1 MPAYQVVM
9 TAPHLA
15 ARATALL
22 EASGAV
28 LHYTAPYP
36 EAGAVAALVA
46 RVSADA
52 ILARQG
58 VIDAAVMDASPRLR
72 IIARHGVGVDNVDL
86 DAAAARG
93 LLVTRAPGSNT
104 AAVAEHTLALIL
116 AWAKGLRPL
125 GIAVADGGWRG
136 VGMVRDV
143 AGLRLGLVGFG
154 AVGREVAR
162 LAQAFGMAV
171 MAHDPAM
178 AGTAAGP
185 SAGLAAAL
193 PDLLAW
199 AQVVSLH
206 CPLLPATHHLI
217 DAAALAL
224 MPAGGLVVNTARGG
238 IVDEAAL
245 LAALRSGH
253 LSGAALDV
261 FEREPPPSDHPL
273 RRHPRVMVTP
283 HVAGVTPDALDR
295 MGLMAAECIVA
306 CLSGQP
312 IGPERIVAGWNM
324 AGRNVAGGKR
334 LL

>member
-1 MPAYQVVM
+1 MPARQVVM
-9 TAPHLA
+9 TAPQLA
-15 ARATALL
+15 ARAVAFL

-28 LHYTAPYP
+28 LHYTVSYP
-36 EAGAVAALVA
+36 EPGAVAALVA
-46 RVSADA
+46 RVHADA

-86 DAAAARG
+86 GAAAARG
-93 LLVTRAPGSNT
+93 VLVTRAPGSNT
-104 AAVAEHTLALIL
+104 VAVAEHTLALIL
-116 AWAKGLRPL
+116 AWAKELRRL
-125 GIAVADGGWRG
+125 GDAVADGDWRG
-136 VGMVRDV
+136 TGMVRDV
-143 AGLRLGLVGFG
+143 AGLRLGLIGFG

-162 LAQAFGMAV
+162 LAQAFGMTV

-178 AGTAAGP
+178 APPAGEC
-185 SAGLAAAL
+185 ATL

-217 DAAALAL
+217 DAAALAR
-224 MPAGGLVVNTARGG
+224 MPAGGFVVNTARGG

-245 LAALRSGH
+245 LAALESGH

-261 FEREPPPSDHPL
+261 FEREPLPMDHPL
-273 RRHPRVMVTP
+273 RRHPRVTVTP

-306 CLSGQP
+306 CLAGQP
-312 IGPERIVAGWNM
+312 IPAERIV
-324 AGRNVAGGKR
+324 VAGKPA
-334 LL
+334 